1 MQVDQTAEQAA
12 ISAAENWLA
21 LVDAGDYAQSWN
33 QASSLSKSG
42 IQTRWLFIPGCSGQ
56 QSQSILADVRTQFGR
71 AVSRNLKSKQYAE
84 ELPYEPEGEYVV
96 LKYETSFE
104 RYNGVETVT
113 LMKEKDGAWRAFRS
127 SSVDGHNGSVETG
140 GRWNPDRISDRA
152 CHNPDVIGT
161 ALRRSARGPTCLR
174 SCSIAAPARG
184 ARGGLSSCP
193 ARGQR

>member
-1 MQVDQTAEQAA
+1 MLVSKKVALQAVIRRGGIMQVDQTAEQAA

-96 LKYETSFE
+96 LKYQTSFE

-113 LMKEKDGAWRAFRS
+113 LMKEKDGAWRVSSYRVVLGWRS
-127 SSVDGHNGSVETG
+127 ILLNGM
-140 GRWNPDRISDRA
+140 
-152 CHNPDVIGT
+152 H
-161 ALRRSARGPTCLR
+161 L
-174 SCSIAAPARG
+174 
-184 ARGGLSSCP
+184 
-193 ARGQR
+193 